1 MSVHI
6 IFKLLFCSS
15 ALVSNVM
22 CSLAIFG
29 IVLMIIE
36 KELTFVRLDDQDTK
50 VSWFIK
56 LIITITTI
64 ILLGSIFYYHYL
76 DISLYSFRNSIDHWR
91 VRLTPTKILLIATE
105 IVICAVH
112 PVPRSYPQSDP
123 EKISSNSAAADS
135 STLGPYAMSYT
146 DVDVGLGLASKFK
159 YSFS

>member
-36 KELTFVRLDDQDTK
+36 KELTFARLDDQDTK

-105 IVICAVH
+105 IVICAIH

-123 EKISSNSAAADS
+123 EKINSNSTTADS
-135 STLGPYAMSYT
+135 STLDPYAMSYT